1 MADEKIYLIQPSF
14 TGGEISPEVANRI
27 DLDKYQS
34 ALLNAENA
42 YIRPYGAVY
51 KRTGSVFCGTAKAEN
66 VLLME
71 FRAAADNAFMLE
83 LGAGYIRIWKDGEYT
98 GQEIPT
104 EYTEEELP
112 ILRTCQSADIMYIAS
127 GTHPVMK
134 LCHYSDTDW
143 RLEEMTIDHPYFDIS
158 LMSSVENEAVGFFAN
173 VAGTYTFTPD
183 ITGDYTVEVAG
194 AGGGGSSYTKGFFN
208 YASASGGRGGLIRT
222 TVTLTK
228 DVSYS
233 IIVGAGG
240 NTGSDPTKGEDSSA
254 CGITAQGGGA
264 ANGSTEGT
272 SYGQGGQ
279 GGVLKITGFTIKER
293 IDAKPGWV
301 SIAYAGMAKLK
312 PSKIDGRDVTITAN
326 KNIFSDDMKG
336 GYIKLSHEMPSRTVT
351 VSGVTAGSSSVLV
364 GDSWKILTHG
374 TWTGVVTVQTSS
386 DGSEW
391 KDYRSY
397 KSSDDFNASESGTVE
412 TPTYFRFT
420 STASA
425 VTVDLTS
432 YPYTHEGTMSITSV
446 TSAKI
451 IKGNVIDAFGSTD
464 ETEDYVLSAWSPHF
478 GYPRTIGFFQDRLV
492 FGGTKAQP
500 YEVWMSRT
508 GDYANFS
515 VEKVSGTVTDDSA
528 IALAFI
534 SRKQAEIQHIC
545 PAADLFV
552 LTDSNEWIV
561 SGGSTVTPTKCTNKA
576 QTFRGCTE
584 VPPVS
589 IGNRIVYVQRRSQA
603 VRDMA
608 YTFETDSY
616 DGADLTLL
624 AKHLFREYQITD
636 GAYMQDP
643 DSRLYFVRSDGAMI
657 CLAYVQDQKVY
668 AWSHLTTDGKYISVT
683 NISGAQRDDVY
694 VAVKRVVNTETVTM
708 IEKFVPNEESKD
720 PMNHI
725 ILDAAIRVENEEETD
740 TVEVPHL
747 EDKVVTVLAD
757 GQHHE
762 NIRVLNGQITIP
774 AMAKSFIIGIPYTMK
789 LEIPNVEFQDQRGTS
804 QGRPKK
810 LSKVSLRLINT
821 LGGKIGNGVGGYD
834 DIKYDQFSDQEIL
847 LYSGDKEITI
857 PNTTAEKNGRVL
869 IESAAPYPFTLAAL
883 VRGVKSID

>member
-51 KRTGSVFCGTAKAEN
+51 KRTGSVFCGTAKTEN

-71 FRAAADNAFMLE
+71 FRTDADNAFMLE

-98 GQEIPT
+98 GQEVPT

-143 RLEEMTIDHPYFDIS
+143 RLEEMVIDHPYFDIS
-158 LMSSVENEAVGFFAN
+158 FMSSVENETAGFYQN

-194 AGGGGSSYTKGFFN
+194 AGGGGSYYRKGPFV
-208 YASASGGRGGLIRT
+208 YASAAGGRGGLTRT

-228 DVSYS
+228 DVSYD
-233 IIVGAGG
+233 IVVGAAG
-240 NTGSDPTKGEDSSA
+240 NTGSDSTSGENSSA
-254 CGITAQGGGA
+254 CGVTAKGGGA
-264 ANGSTEGT
+264 ANKGTEGT

-279 GGVLKITGFTIKER
+279 GGVLKISGFTIEEK

-301 SIAYAGMAKLK
+301 SIAYAGTPKFK
-312 PSKIDGRDVTITAN
+312 PSKVDGRDVTITAN

-336 GYIKLSHEMPSRTVT
+336 GYIKLSHEMPSKTVT
-351 VSGVTAGSSSVLV
+351 VSGVTTGSTSVLV

-374 TWTGVVTVQTSS
+374 TWTGVVTIQTSV

-412 TPTYFRFT
+412 TPTYFRLT

-425 VTVDLTS
+425 VTADLTS

-446 TSAKI
+446 TSAKAV
-451 IKGNVIDAFGSTD
+451 KGNVIDAFGSTD

-624 AKHLFREYQITD
+624 AKHLFRGYQIVD
-636 GAYMQDP
+636 GTYMQDP
-643 DSRLYFVRSDGAMI
+643 DSRIYFVRSDGAMI

-694 VAVKRVVNTETVTM
+694 VAVKRIVNTEMVTM
-708 IEKFVPNEESKD
+708 IEKFVPNEESED
-720 PMNHI
+720 PMDHI
-725 ILDAAIRVENEEETD
+725 ILDAAIRVENEEETN

-747 EDKVVTVLAD
+747 ENKVVTVLAD

-834 DIKYDQFSDQEIL
+834 NIKYDQFSDQEIL